1 MATGTSGAEEFQG
14 QFLDAVRKS
23 QEAVIDGLRS
33 WTETVQQFLPQQPQR
48 GSWPQ
53 AQGLPTTAELV
64 DSVFDFAA
72 QLLNAQREFAH
83 GILAAT
89 APIADRARQGTEE
102 AAQQAQNAT
111 TTGKRGS

>member
-72 QLLNAQREFAH
+72 QLLTVQREFTKH
-83 GILAAT
+83 MLRAART
-89 APIADRARQGTEE
+89 AAGHVGG
-102 AAQQAQNAT
+102 QAT
-111 TTGKRGS
+111 SGG